1 MAVGAQELLIKQ
13 FTLTAGALFRDVA
26 GIPYSLITGSDAEF
40 EELFLVF
47 RIDAGEYTV
56 LPYHTSESPGG
67 YSLSRTDSEALDS
80 SNLPGTFSSLKFTI
94 PVAYPADTDF
104 VIFRDTREGVAQN
117 LLDNQTV
124 GREGQLD
131 AMVRELQELR
141 SASEGTIQIIP
152 DPANPRLSRARKL
165 RPPASDSAV
174 AMDSDGFKL
183 VTFDHS
189 AANTNAATQDS
200 RLDALETDALIN
212 ADTTRNEQQDAD
224 ITTLK
229 GQQTAQDLLI
239 LANTNKQSEIDLNTT
254 RSTANAVKNVQ
265 QDGRLDKVESGFMQ
279 GAGPIPLVC
288 AVKHNNELTN
298 EPTPS
303 GNAAANSP
311 AFPTGFGID
320 FTTKMATGLT
330 TPIDPDTIAVGEVP
344 DNFFSNWMN
353 SSSTFVSEYRAR
365 KTEFDLYVVYVHGD
379 PVNDKGATGY
389 GVPDIR
395 PAFAEKADQDV
406 VIVQSTGVPASIV
419 MQAWVSSVE
428 FAAINLVLDTYGLT
442 FTNAGL
448 VASTETGIVD
458 PRHADQGGF
467 VRGLAEIPTDQEKN
481 RLVEFTLGVP
491 SGTAFEPAVVYELRA
506 LESTLRTVD
515 RLSPTELRQQRRSP
529 YTDGTPVW
537 RPIREAN
544 IRPIITSVA
553 ALPRIEI
560 DVIGENIGTGVRGV
574 DLLPINNIIRRF
586 QQTRWHGDIFFIY
599 GLTDSARGGF
609 RNYKVSLIID
619 HTLYTQGN
627 PRTFRIVRSKLVAVR
642 ADTFEGEGG
651 LQTSRQGLR
660 TEFDLNRFTNE
671 FQLDPDIDARISAM
685 DFAPGN
691 VGIQMYLQVEPD
703 NFDDGQIHFDGM
715 FSVTTRD
722 TDGVWTGAE
731 FIFDQLAD
739 NVLLGDA
746 AVFNAPVPHSI
757 YIQVDADAGGAAPAA
772 PAAPIGLIMQLDSA
786 GQPTENNPAESLR
799 TTGGDP
805 ITSVMA
811 GGVAFSAAPKAHVEG
826 KFQFEYRGFARPKPS
841 DKTESLPIVYSTGLQ
856 YTSEVDLP
864 VKRFYYYEL
873 VAEGDAI
880 PVSRSVNFT
889 LATQVDPNV
898 NELPTPT
905 ATQRVVRYIKDV
917 TSASQRADSANRAG
931 SFTFEFPVVISAID
945 GQPGS
950 SSQTPRDVPR
960 LETADI
966 VPAEGAVL
974 VGNDNGRLVQ
984 GPKVGASDDS
994 EGGTLV
1000 IRKDDGSIEGALS
1013 ETPLG
1018 LIEIGRTSWRTAN
1031 ADSTINADRDVV
1043 KSVTSEG
1050 KVTYAFD
1057 FLVFIFELS
1066 ETEDDA
1072 GIYSPVA
1079 LRVDLR
1085 AREGITL
1092 VSLVTGLLYTRA
1104 NFDFVDDKPTGNINS
1119 TFNVSRLIIIPSSI
1133 AAKRQLQAP
1142 VGVPSFATY
1151 SRCRV
1156 LAGSYKENL
1165 SRPPTPFSFTPQMYP
1180 VTGMPVAELGDFL
1193 NYWRDS
1199 ETFIALTEEISLV
1212 ASDIF
1217 RDSANRVI
1225 QVDIEGFDQRERA
1238 EDNLLLYA
1246 QVFDIYGESTFDS
1259 SRDYRLDRETFSG
1272 DGTVSMTI
1280 GSSGNGSYSV
1290 AKSGSRIELYL
1301 VATPNTNAGRNDFPN
1316 RLVLSNIALDEDAYR
1331 FVTWGSQSGA
1341 GDITVAFSSTP
1352 QTTWVT
1358 YGFGDTHFETPQDN
1372 TNAVSPNT
1380 QAEVEGVQAL
1390 ELNPNRWHFGNVFG
1404 SGGTVFF
1411 GIREHFRL
1419 PHELL
1424 IPHVYNNHIRNNS
1437 TNNRIKIYFPWVDLQ
1452 KLQSITLAAP
1462 GLPTA
1467 TLWERTTDATRSG
1480 KQFFKLVEIAASAET
1495 RWIRMAMFESTM
1507 ATGSGYVGTRMNF
1520 NLFGDS

>member
-1 MAVGAQELLIKQ
+1 MTVSKFEAITALGSISSSKLRQTTFNLNYFIDAYLSGNDRQEWFNNYFLLTTRAGVRLVYGTT
-13 FTLTAGALFRDVA
+13 FTAEYPDSIVSSQATFTPQTANSIVINFVADQTAGDIFILYRINTGGSIEQFINAARS
-26 GIPYSLITGSDAEF
+26 GIADR
-40 EELFLVF
+40 EL
-47 RIDAGEYTV
+47 
-56 LPYHTSESPGG
+56 
-67 YSLSRTDSEALDS
+67 
-80 SNLPGTFSSLKFTI
+80 
-94 PVAYPADTDF
+94 
-104 VIFRDTREGVAQN
+104 
-117 LLDNQTV
+117 
-124 GREGQLD
+124 QLD
-131 AMVRELQELR
+131 AIVRELQELR
-141 SASEGTIQIIP
+141 SASEGTIQILP
-152 DPANPRLSRARKL
+152 DAFRPRNISRATKL

-174 AMDSDGFKL
+174 AIDSDGFKL
-183 VTFDHS
+183 VPFDHA

-212 ADTTRNEQQDAD
+212 SDTTRNAQQDAD
-224 ITTLK
+224 IMTLK
-229 GQQTAQDLLI
+229 GQQTAQDRLI

-254 RSTANAVKNVQ
+254 RSTANAAKNVQ

-419 MQAWVSSVE
+419 MQAWVNSVE
-428 FAAINLVLDTYGLT
+428 FAAINLVLNTYGLT

-609 RNYKVSLIID
+609 RNYKVSLVID

-703 NFDDGQIHFDGM
+703 NFDDGQVHFDGM

-757 YIQVDADAGGAAPAA
+757 YIQVDAAAGGATPAA
-772 PAAPIGLIMQLDSA
+772 PAAPTGLIMQLDSA

-805 ITSVMA
+805 LTSVMA

-873 VAEGDAI
+873 VADGDAI

-984 GPKVGASDDS
+984 GPGVGEAGKIEAGKLVRADSDGNISTRRASVVYPFNSTGLAITDESFDGEVEVPSDFKWFNAENHPLFDSFRIDISLTEDDS
-994 EGGTLV
+994 TSGRALL
-1000 IRKDDGSIEGALS
+1000 RAFFFACDWPPNSLAGSPSKRIDHTSLTDNS
-1013 ETPLG
+1013 TSY
-1018 LIEIGRTSWRTAN
+1018 IEIGARFVA
-1031 ADSTINADRDVV
+1031 
-1043 KSVTSEG
+1043 G
-1050 KVTYAFD
+1050 K
-1057 FLVFIFELS
+1057 
-1066 ETEDDA
+1066 
-1072 GIYSPVA
+1072 
-1079 LRVDLR
+1079 LRVS
-1085 AREGITL
+1085 AT
-1092 VSLVTGLLYTRA
+1092 SA
-1104 NFDFVDDKPTGNINS
+1104 NRQPTFDFVNYRVRVTQII
-1119 TFNVSRLIIIPSSI
+1119 VASRESDQPDP
-1133 AAKRQLQAP
+1133 AP
-1142 VGVPSFATY
+1142 
-1151 SRCRV
+1151 
-1156 LAGSYKENL
+1156 
-1165 SRPPTPFSFTPQMYP
+1165 PFSFSPQTFP
-1180 VTGMPVAELGDFL
+1180 VTGMPIEDLSAVGGILNTFFSVATGNNLPLAERL
-1193 NYWRDS
+1193 
-1199 ETFIALTEEISLV
+1199 
-1212 ASDIF
+1212 F
-1217 RDSANRVI
+1217 RGGADRSFV
-1225 QVDIEGFDQRERA
+1225 VEVEGFDQRTRR
-1238 EDNLLLYA
+1238 EDNLQLYLQA
-1246 QVFDIYGESTFDS
+1246 FDIYGESQYS
-1259 SRDYRLDRETFSG
+1259 SVDDLRLDRETFSADG
-1272 DGTVSMTI
+1272 DVTFRVTSGGQGTST
-1280 GSSGNGSYSV
+1280 V
-1290 AKSGSRIELYL
+1290 ARDGKRVELFIT
-1301 VATPNTNAGRNDFPN
+1301 ASPNTNANAADFPN
-1316 RLVLSNIALDEDAYR
+1316 RLVLSNIALDEGAFR
-1331 FVTWGSQSGA
+1331 FVTWGSPSGA
-1341 GDITVAFSSTP
+1341 GDITIAFSSSP
-1352 QTTWVT
+1352 QTAWVT

-1380 QAEVEGVQAL
+1380 QANVEGVQAL

-1411 GIREHFRL
+1411 GTREHFRL

-1424 IPHVYNNHIRNNS
+1424 IPHVYNNHIRNNA

-1467 TLWERTTDATRSG
+1467 TLWERTTDASRSD